1 MNKTY
6 HCQVIEDPDDPEQL
20 LIDLGTE
27 VCAEMGWAVGDTLE
41 WVDNKDG
48 SWTLKKQKTA
58 GHPLQP

>member
-1 MNKTY
+1 MSKIFE
-6 HCQVIEDPDDPEQL
+6 CQVIQDPDDPEQL
-20 LIDLGTE
+20 LLDLGTE

-58 GHPLQP
+58 ESQLQL